1 MCGIAGFFG
10 NINLN
15 KKIINSTLNL
25 MSLRGPDSQN
35 YSENNLDNI
44 LCYLLHSRLN
54 IIDLHN
60 RSNQPFCNKDY
71 ELIFNGEIYN
81 YIELKNKLEKI
92 NVFTKTDSDTE
103 VLLLCYIN
111 FGEKCF
117 EMFEGMWSLAIL
129 NKKEKNIILSR
140 DRFGEKPLYYLSNS
154 KGIYFGSECKFIIN
168 MMENN
173 LDINFEHIKDY
184 LFLGYKSLYKNN
196 SYFFKNIK
204 QIESGTYHKISKD
217 DYIIKKYF
225 NKDIKTNYKLDIED
239 CITQVKEKF
248 INSLKIRLRADVPV
262 AVCLSGGIDS
272 SAIASI
278 STKVLGKKIDTYS
291 IIDKDPRY
299 DEYENI
305 KKINADINIK
315 GNYLKLD
322 NKNFFERLRKQ
333 IKYHNAPIYTITW
346 YIHSLLTK
354 KISEDNKKVI
364 LSGNAADE
372 MLGGYY
378 DHYLLHLYECKHN
391 NYYFENNKNNWI
403 QYIEKNVRN
412 KSLKNHSLY
421 IQNNNFR
428 DHIYDEKDE
437 IKKFSKTDLNTVF
450 FEEDYHESLMKN
462 RMMNEL
468 FHETTPA
475 ILNQD
480 DLNSMMYSIENRS
493 PFLDKEFFNFCFSIP
508 SHFYIN
514 NGFNKY
520 IFREAMK
527 NIIHEEVRTD
537 RRKKGFNASINTLVD
552 FSDKHTSNYLFNKS
566 SIMNELCNLKEIK
579 INSEKSENLPN
590 YLSKFLFNFINVK
603 IFLEE
608 FA

>member
-1 MCGIAGFFG
+1 MIV
-10 NINLN
+10 
-15 KKIINSTLNL
+15 K
-25 MSLRGPDSQN
+25 Q
-35 YSENNLDNI
+35 
-44 LCYLLHSRLN
+44 
-54 IIDLHN
+54 
-60 RSNQPFCNKDY
+60 
-71 ELIFNGEIYN
+71 
-81 YIELKNKLEKI
+81 
-92 NVFTKTDSDTE
+92 
-103 VLLLCYIN
+103 
-111 FGEKCF
+111 
-117 EMFEGMWSLAIL
+117 
-129 NKKEKNIILSR
+129 
-140 DRFGEKPLYYLSNS
+140 
-154 KGIYFGSECKFIIN
+154 
-168 MMENN
+168 
-173 LDINFEHIKDY
+173 NFE
-184 LFLGYKSLYKNN
+184 
-196 SYFFKNIK
+196 
-204 QIESGTYHKISKD
+204 
-217 DYIIKKYF
+217 
-225 NKDIKTNYKLDIED
+225 
-239 CITQVKEKF
+239 
-248 INSLKIRLRADVPV
+248 
-262 AVCLSGGIDS
+262 
-272 SAIASI
+272 
-278 STKVLGKKIDTYS
+278 
-291 IIDKDPRY
+291 
-299 DEYENI
+299 
-305 KKINADINIK
+305 
-315 GNYLKLD
+315 
-322 NKNFFERLRKQ
+322 
-333 IKYHNAPIYTITW
+333 
-346 YIHSLLTK
+346 
-354 KISEDNKKVI
+354 
-364 LSGNAADE
+364 
-372 MLGGYY
+372 
-378 DHYLLHLYECKHN
+378 
-391 NYYFENNKNNWI
+391 
-403 QYIEKNVRN
+403 
-412 KSLKNHSLY
+412 SLKNHSLY